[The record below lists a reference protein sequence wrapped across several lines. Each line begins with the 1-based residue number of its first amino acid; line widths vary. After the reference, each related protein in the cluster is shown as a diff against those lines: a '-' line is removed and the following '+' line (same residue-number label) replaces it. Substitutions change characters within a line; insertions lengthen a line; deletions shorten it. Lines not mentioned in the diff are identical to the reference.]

1 MFLLKWRH
9 SSCNPHFEWKKLS
22 FDDLKARGLKADKK
36 EPENP
41 GPNLKFFETILLVEV
56 VCLSKIKMI
65 FRHNRLI
72 LLSDPFWV
80 RQAQREVVKIKNLD
94 FSYWA
99 SSTPWGHVLSL

>member
-1 MFLLKWRH
+1 MEKVAIWWLF
-9 SSCNPHFEWKKLS
+9 N
-22 FDDLKARGLKADKK
+22 DDLKARGLKADKK

-72 LLSDPFWV
+72 LLM
-80 RQAQREVVKIKNLD
+80 VKID
-94 FSYWA
+94 FEKSKFDN
-99 SSTPWGHVLSL
+99 S

>member
-1 MFLLKWRH
+1 ML
-9 SSCNPHFEWKKLS
+9 

-36 EPENP
+36 EPENL

-72 LLSDPFWV
+72 LLM
-80 RQAQREVVKIKNLD
+80 VKID
-94 FSYWA
+94 FEKSKFDN
-99 SSTPWGHVLSL
+99 S